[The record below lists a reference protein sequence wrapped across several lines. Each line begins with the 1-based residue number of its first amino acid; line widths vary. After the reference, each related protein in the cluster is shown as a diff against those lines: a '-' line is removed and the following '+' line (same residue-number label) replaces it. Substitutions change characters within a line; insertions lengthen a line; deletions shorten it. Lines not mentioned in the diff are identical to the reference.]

1 MVWSLQQL
9 AHRSVLF
16 SASPYHSLSAKPI
29 NPTLIPLDD
38 TRMCVFSQCPRG
50 TSVPRAGSRT
60 FASNQGKLH
69 WPFKWVNCVI
79 PKSRSWFYI
88 WFSRCRRGNEVKGAI
103 RTPTQAM
110 SVPTAFRKGTIC
122 LPFVTELSKLGLNAS
137 PENNV
142 RRDGWSA

>member
-1 MVWSLQQL
+1 MQ
-9 AHRSVLF
+9 AR
-16 SASPYHSLSAKPI
+16 
-29 NPTLIPLDD
+29 
-38 TRMCVFSQCPRG
+38 
-50 TSVPRAGSRT
+50 
-60 FASNQGKLH
+60 
-69 WPFKWVNCVI
+69 
-79 PKSRSWFYI
+79 
-88 WFSRCRRGNEVKGAI
+88 NEVKGAI